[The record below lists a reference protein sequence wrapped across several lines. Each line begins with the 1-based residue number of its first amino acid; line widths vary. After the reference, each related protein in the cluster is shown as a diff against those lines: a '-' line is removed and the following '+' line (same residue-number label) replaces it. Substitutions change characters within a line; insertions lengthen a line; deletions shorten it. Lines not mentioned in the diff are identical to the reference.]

1 VREIQSLAR
10 GLKILEL
17 LGQSQEGM
25 SISELAQILEL
36 DKSSASRLA
45 STLANYGYAQ
55 KDPSTQRYHLGLQIL
70 KLSRSFLFHPP
81 LHEVARPFLVQLME
95 QTGECSHLAV
105 PVQGSALCIDQ
116 VESPATLRVNV
127 EIGQSLP
134 LHCTALGKVLLA
146 FGGLPVPE
154 TLKRYTPHTILD
166 INALRQHLQII
177 RQQGYATDNEEY
189 DLGVRCLAVPVYDF
203 QRAVIAAIGI
213 SSPSLRMTPDN
224 LPRLAILVQT
234 IGKTLSDRMAL
245 IHD

>member
-1 VREIQSLAR
+1 MREIQSLAR
-10 GLKILEL
+10 GLKILDL

-25 SISELAQILEL
+25 SISELAQILGV

-70 KLSRSFLFHPP
+70 NLSRNFLFHPP
-81 LHEVARPFLVQLME
+81 LPEASRPFLVQLME

-105 PVQGSALCIDQ
+105 PAPGTALCIDQ

-127 EIGQSLP
+127 EIGQPLP

-146 FGGLPVPE
+146 FGDLPVPE

-166 INALRQHLQII
+166 KIALRQHLEII

-203 QRAVIAAIGI
+203 QGALMAAIGI
-213 SSPSLRMTPDN
+213 SGPSLRMTQEN
-224 LPRLAILVQT
+224 LPSLAIVVQE
-234 IGKTLSDRMAL
+234 IGKTLSNRMAL